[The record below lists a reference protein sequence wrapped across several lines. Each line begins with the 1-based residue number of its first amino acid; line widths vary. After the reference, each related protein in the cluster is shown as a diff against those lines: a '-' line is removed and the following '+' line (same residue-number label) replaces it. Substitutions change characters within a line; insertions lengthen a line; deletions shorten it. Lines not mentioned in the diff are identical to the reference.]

1 MQKKGLILIL
11 LLITSFQL
19 THAKDDNCMKYDYSR
34 LLLNNNTIGCI
45 GNGQRLYIHFDTI
58 YKDKKIAELY
68 HVIGKS
74 RVKNNITCFTGNIHI
89 SKFKQL
95 DAEYYP
101 INRYKIIAKYEF
113 NPNRSLGTSDVGF

>member
-1 MQKKGLILIL
+1 MQKKNLILIL
-11 LLITSFQL
+11 LLVISFQL
-19 THAKDDNCMKYDYSR
+19 THAKDDNCMRYDYSR

-74 RVKNNITCFTGNIHI
+74 RVKDNVCFFTGNIHI
-89 SKFKQL
+89 SRFKQF
-95 DAEYYP
+95 DAEFYP
-101 INRYKIIAKYEF
+101 IKRYKNVCK
-113 NPNRSLGTSDVGF
+113 V

>member
-11 LLITSFQL
+11 LLVISFQL
-19 THAKDDNCMKYDYSR
+19 THAKDDNCMRCDYSR

-74 RVKNNITCFTGNIHI
+74 RVKDI
-89 SKFKQL
+89 KV
-95 DAEYYP
+95 Y
-101 INRYKIIAKYEF
+101 
-113 NPNRSLGTSDVGF
+113 V

>member
-1 MQKKGLILIL
+1 MQKEKPNTYPTISYLFPIN
-11 LLITSFQL
+11 
-19 THAKDDNCMKYDYSR
+19 ARKDDNCMRYDYSR

-74 RVKNNITCFTGNIHI
+74 RVKDKRMLLYG
-89 SKFKQL
+89 
-95 DAEYYP
+95 
-101 INRYKIIAKYEF
+101 
-113 NPNRSLGTSDVGF
+113 